1 MPKRK
6 RNSINTPFA
15 RTIIF
20 SGVILLLVAFLLMRL
35 ETVSTWIGT
44 ILSTLRPVI
53 IGAVITLVLHTPVRR
68 LEGFLKNIT
77 KGKRFPCSAVAVILS
92 YLLLFSVLAGIVC
105 IIVPQFSQSLVDFAD
120 QFTIYFI
127 NFQKFLQTYSSKG
140 EHLYDLMQQVG
151 LDFAQL
157 KSWLTDLSVTVSSYS
172 CYPDIF
178 GDVSYT
184 PVAHGV
190 VQTTARL
197 AMLIGSTLVGY
208 LIQFLGY
215 TGTIYVIAPLSLVA
229 ALCWFFAKKVK

>member
-77 KGKRFPCSAVAVILS
+77 KGKRFPCSAVAVILRRPVHH
-92 YLLLFSVLAGIVC
+92 LLYQLPEIL
-105 IIVPQFSQSLVDFAD
+105 
-120 QFTIYFI
+120 T
-127 NFQKFLQTYSSKG
+127 NLQHQG
-140 EHLYDLMQQVG
+140 
-151 LDFAQL
+151 A
-157 KSWLTDLSVTVSSYS
+157 
-172 CYPDIF
+172 
-178 GDVSYT
+178 
-184 PVAHGV
+184 
-190 VQTTARL
+190 TAL
-197 AMLIGSTLVGY
+197 
-208 LIQFLGY
+208 
-215 TGTIYVIAPLSLVA
+215 
-229 ALCWFFAKKVK
+229 

>member
-105 IIVPQFSQSLVDFAD
+105 IIVPQFSQKLSGLRRPVHHLLYQLPEILA
-120 QFTIYFI
+120 
-127 NFQKFLQTYSSKG
+127 NLQ
-140 EHLYDLMQQVG
+140 HQR
-151 LDFAQL
+151 A
-157 KSWLTDLSVTVSSYS
+157 
-172 CYPDIF
+172 
-178 GDVSYT
+178 
-184 PVAHGV
+184 
-190 VQTTARL
+190 TAL
-197 AMLIGSTLVGY
+197 
-208 LIQFLGY
+208 
-215 TGTIYVIAPLSLVA
+215 
-229 ALCWFFAKKVK
+229 

>member
-68 LEGFLKNIT
+68 LEGFFKHIT
-77 KGKRFPCSAVAVILS
+77 KEKRFPCSAVAVILS

-127 NFQKFLQTYSSKG
+127 NFQKFLQTYSTKG
-140 EHLYDLMQQVG
+140 N
-151 LDFAQL
+151 
-157 KSWLTDLSVTVSSYS
+157 SS
-172 CYPDIF
+172 
-178 GDVSYT
+178 
-184 PVAHGV
+184 
-190 VQTTARL
+190 
-197 AMLIGSTLVGY
+197 MN
-208 LIQFLGY
+208 
-215 TGTIYVIAPLSLVA
+215 
-229 ALCWFFAKKVK
+229 